1 MILKI
6 KLSDVILDVSSLQI
20 SISSLPDCVIVKSA
34 KVILLTKIVLFP
46 ISSYDKKDI
55 DINKS

>member
-1 MILKI
+1 M
-6 KLSDVILDVSSLQI
+6 ILDVSSLQI
-20 SISSLPDCVIVKSA
+20 SISSPPDCVIVKSA
-34 KVILLTKIVLFP
+34 NVILLTKSVLFP